1 MDKKEEELGH
11 QLAEGRKKRE
21 YEYAITQKQLAQI
34 REQQDA
40 DCAEIKANG
49 NLVVAKLNKERDIA
63 KAKILSGGKAEA
75 EKIKTETDVYIRTQ
89 RADADAVIA
98 KNVGISL
105 GLEAESEEYAA
116 KQLVAKRL
124 YEKKMRSLQSLR
136 GLATNDNVLLVGN
149 NGDNITA
156 QLVANQK
163 GGAVLGINQ

>member
-11 QLAEGRKKRE
+11 LLAEARKRRD
-21 YEYAITQKQLAQI
+21 YEYAITQKQLAQVK
-34 REQQDA
+34 EQQAA
-40 DCAEIKANG
+40 DCVEIKANG
-49 NLVVAKLNKERDIA
+49 NLVVAQLNKERDVA
-63 KAKILSGGKAEA
+63 KAKILSEGKAQA
-75 EKIKTETDVYIRTQ
+75 EKIKTETDVYIRTK
-89 RADADAVIA
+89 RADAEAVIA
-98 KNVGISL
+98 KNVGTSL
-105 GLEAESEEYAA
+105 GLEAESEKYAA

-136 GLATNDNVLLVGN
+136 GLAINDNVLLSGN